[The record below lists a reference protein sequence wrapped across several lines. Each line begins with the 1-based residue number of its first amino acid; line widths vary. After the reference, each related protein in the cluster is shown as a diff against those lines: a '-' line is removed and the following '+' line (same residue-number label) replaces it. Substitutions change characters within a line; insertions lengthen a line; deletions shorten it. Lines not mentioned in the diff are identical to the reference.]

1 MIYLLLYNCIFES
14 GIRNWRSQSGM
25 KNVTVVFSP
34 QDAGY
39 LLIHFVFMHLFSVY
53 GACTHYMG
61 KYISVWFSC
70 IWMGVHIEARGRCL
84 VSSLIAL
91 QLILSD
97 RLSPWICSLLIKL
110 DWLPSKLQGL
120 TQCPPSCLIMGM
132 CCHAYLL
139 YGYWKPKLRSLW
151 VHGMHFSEW
160 AISSALNSCYFF
172 TFYKVPSENFMGL
185 VPVTFQYREI

>member
-1 MIYLLLYNCIFES
+1 MV
-14 GIRNWRSQSGM
+14 
-25 KNVTVVFSP
+25 NVH
-34 QDAGY
+34 
-39 LLIHFVFMHLFSVY
+39 I
-53 GACTHYMG
+53 YMG

-70 IWMGVHIEARGRCL
+70 IWMCVHIEARGRCL
-84 VSSLIAL
+84 VISLIAL

-120 TQCPPSCLIMGM
+120 TQSPPGSLIMGM

-172 TFYKVPSENFMGL
+172 TFYKVPPENFMGL
-185 VPVTFQYREI
+185 VPVNIQKSRIGTLSHIFCQNRWCSHGQSQNLNLKQTYNLTIAF